1 MYVCMYVY
9 VLKEGVVG
17 VQVVSLVCERSRCP
31 CVIATYMDY
40 MMDVLP
46 TTCRQQT
53 RQQLKSE
60 TKKRKCTQVAQGT
73 QLCTVFVVEQVRVLK
88 DVLRRCM

>member
-1 MYVCMYVY
+1 MHVY

-17 VQVVSLVCERSRCP
+17 VQVVSLVSERSRCP

-53 RQQLKSE
+53 RQQLKS
-60 TKKRKCTQVAQGT
+60 KKKEKMRAGGAGHA
-73 QLCTVFVVEQVRVLK
+73 VVYSV
-88 DVLRRCM
+88 CG

>member
-1 MYVCMYVY
+1 MYVCVCI
-9 VLKEGVVG
+9 EGG
-17 VQVVSLVCERSRCP
+17 GGGCTGGSLVCERSRCP

>member
-1 MYVCMYVY
+1 MHVY

-60 TKKRKCTQVAQGT
+60 TKKEKMCSGGT
-73 QLCTVFVVEQVRVLK
+73 RHAVVDSV
-88 DVLRRCM
+88 CG

>member
-1 MYVCMYVY
+1 MVLFYNVVHIHGNYVYVY

-60 TKKRKCTQVAQGT
+60 KKEEKMRAGGAGHA
-73 QLCTVFVVEQVRVLK
+73 VVYSV
-88 DVLRRCM
+88 CG

>member
-1 MYVCMYVY
+1 MYVY

-60 TKKRKCTQVAQGT
+60 KKKIKCAQVAQGT

>member
-1 MYVCMYVY
+1 MLYVCMLLCSMYVCTRMHVY

-60 TKKRKCTQVAQGT
+60 KKKDKMRAGGAGHA
-73 QLCTVFVVEQVRVLK
+73 VVYSV
-88 DVLRRCM
+88 CG

>member
-1 MYVCMYVY
+1 MLYVCMHVY

-31 CVIATYMDY
+31 CVIATYMYMDY

-60 TKKRKCTQVAQGT
+60 KKKG
-73 QLCTVFVVEQVRVLK
+73 
-88 DVLRRCM
+88 

>member
-1 MYVCMYVY
+1 MHVY
-9 VLKEGVVG
+9 VLKEEVVG

-31 CVIATYMDY
+31 CVIATYMYYMY

-60 TKKRKCTQVAQGT
+60 KKDKMRAGGAGHA
-73 QLCTVFVVEQVRVLK
+73 VVYSV
-88 DVLRRCM
+88 CG

>member
-1 MYVCMYVY
+1 MYVY

-17 VQVVSLVCERSRCP
+17 VQVVSVVCERSRCP
-31 CVIATYMDY
+31 CVIATCMDY

-53 RQQLKSE
+53 RQQLKS
-60 TKKRKCTQVAQGT
+60 KKKIECAQVAQGT
-73 QLCTVFVVEQVRVLK
+73 QLLTVFMVEQVRVLK